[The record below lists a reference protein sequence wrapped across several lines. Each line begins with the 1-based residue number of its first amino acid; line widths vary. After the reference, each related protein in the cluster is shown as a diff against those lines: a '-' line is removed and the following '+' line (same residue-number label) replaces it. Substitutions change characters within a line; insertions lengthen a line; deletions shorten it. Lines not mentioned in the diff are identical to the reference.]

1 MFVFALVLLVAVL
14 AVSLALYG
22 HLIRRVQPRPAVA
35 RAGRYP
41 RRS

>member
-14 AVSLALYG
+14 TVSLALYG
-22 HLIRRVQPRPAVA
+22 HLMRMQPRPAVA